1 MSENALTEERQ
12 GLIMDTPKEDG
23 GATSPAERQLVLD
36 PQDEIIAACCR
47 ALNKAHSL
55 LDVIARYEGK
65 VQTPEFVAACKAWV
79 EDEFDPGTQTARP
92 CVHNWRKAL
101 LDNSMHCT
109 RCGITMS
116 QECH

>member
-1 MSENALTEERQ
+1 MGSDR
-12 GLIMDTPKEDG
+12 
-23 GATSPAERQLVLD
+23 AERQLVLD

-47 ALNKAHSL
+47 ALSKAHSL